1 MKQKA
6 IVSLVLGILSLICWI
21 FPLLGFPVSIIGI
34 VNGNAAKKGSEA
46 KGMAKA
52 GMISIIGLVLTSIN
66 SALGAYMGATGQM
79 PIFH

>member
-1 MKQKA
+1 
-6 IVSLVLGILSLICWI
+6 
-21 FPLLGFPVSIIGI
+21 LGFPVSIIGI

-52 GMISIIGLVLTSIN
+52 GMILSIIGLVLTSIN